1 MHTGQIVFSQLMD
14 FLPWNVF
21 KDCVLRYDG
30 ERQVKHF
37 SCSKHYR
44 SMAFAQLSYRESLRD
59 TVICLQSQ
67 SSKLYHMGLQG
78 GVSRN
83 NLSHANKERDYRI
96 YRDFAYELIKIASS
110 LYADEKLGLELDN
123 AVYALD
129 SSTIKVCL
137 SVFDWAEF
145 RKKRGAIK
153 LHTLLNLQGNIPS
166 FIHISDGKLHDL
178 NVLDM
183 IIIEAGAFY
192 IMDKAYIDFSRLY
205 RINQASAFFVVRAKK
220 NTKTKRI
227 YSNEKDKTSGVKYDQ
242 TVKLTGKQTVKRYP
256 EKLRMVKYYDKEKD
270 KELIFL
276 TNNFTLPA
284 KTIAELYKKRWQI
297 ELFFK
302 WIKQHLK
309 IKKFFGTSENAVK
322 TQIWIAISVY
332 VLIAIIKKRLNFEQS
347 LYNILQIL
355 SLNIFEK
362 IPLNQLL
369 NFSVHKTL
377 ENEEDNQ
384 LNLLV

>member
-1 MHTGQIVFSQLMD
+1 MYSGKIVFSQIMSY
-14 FLPWNVF
+14 LPLKVF
-21 KDCVLRYDG
+21 NRCVERYKG
-30 ERQVKHF
+30 HYKIKSF
-37 SCSKHYR
+37 SCLDQYL
-44 SMAFAQLSYRESLRD
+44 SMSFSQLVFIDSLRS
-59 TVICLQSQ
+59 TEICLRSQ
-67 SSKLYHMGLQG
+67 SSKLYHMGFRSV
-78 GVSRN
+78 VSRN
-83 NLSHANKERDYRI
+83 TLSNANKERDYRI
-96 YRDFAYELIKIASS
+96 YRDLAYEIIKEAQE
-110 LYADEKLGLELDN
+110 LYIGEDLGIELEN

-137 SVFDWAEF
+137 SIFDWAEF
-145 RKKRGAIK
+145 RKRRGAIK

-166 FIHISDGKLHDL
+166 FVYISDGKLHDL

-183 IIIEAGAFY
+183 LSIEAGAFY
-192 IMDKAYIDFSRLY
+192 IMDKAYIDFTRLY

-227 YSNEKDKTSGVKYDQ
+227 YSNEKEKSSGVKYDQ
-242 TVKLTGKQTVKRYP
+242 MVKLTGKQTVKKYP
-256 EKLRMVKYYDKEKD
+256 EKLRMVKYCDEEKD
-270 KELIFL
+270 KTLIFL
-276 TNNFTLPA
+276 TNNFNLPA
-284 KTIAELYKKRWQI
+284 KTIADLYKKRWQI

-332 VLIAIIKKRLNFEQS
+332 VLVAIIKKRLNLEQS

-355 SLNIFEK
+355 SVNVFEK

-369 NFSVHKTL
+369 NFSNYRTQ
-377 ENEEDNQ
+377 ESEEVKQ